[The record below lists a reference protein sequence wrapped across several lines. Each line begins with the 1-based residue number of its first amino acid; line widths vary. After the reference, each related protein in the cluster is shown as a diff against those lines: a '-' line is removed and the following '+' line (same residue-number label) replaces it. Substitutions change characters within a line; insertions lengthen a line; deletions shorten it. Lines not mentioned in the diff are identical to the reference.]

1 VDTAE
6 TMAGAVDG
14 CRLDLPGEPLTATGS
29 PYPNRSSMPPP
40 GSTLTAAWRL
50 GGGRPRWD
58 LPVPAARRWLRYRA
72 RWAQLEGI
80 ACAFYSPQ
88 HTNRICATATA
99 SSACTGRCS
108 TTTPGS
114 STAAPGRVEPDRTGL
129 LVATPG
135 SSATW
140 ASPMPDP
147 RHLADVQVHRAGR
160 QCAEPV
166 RHWRAPRCS
175 ASTASTPPAHF
186 PGWLE
191 ARHRRRAERW
201 PGRLNAVASARR
213 GRVGHVNRI
222 PLGWSRP
229 PARRA
234 PPGLTGLTRSHSFRW
249 LEFDPAV
256 GPCIAT
262 APARFF
268 TLSAPPAGPCRPAV
282 VSGNSRANRPAR
294 PFG

>member
-1 VDTAE
+1 
-6 TMAGAVDG
+6 MAGAVDG

-40 GSTLTAAWRL
+40 GSTLYRGVATRRRQAALGSACARSP
-50 GGGRPRWD
+50 GGGFDTGHVGRSWRTSPARSTRLSTQIGSAQQRPRY
-58 LPVPAARRWLRYRA
+58 LRAQAGVRRRRLAPR
-72 RWAQLEGI
+72 
-80 ACAFYSPQ
+80 P
-88 HTNRICATATA
+88 
-99 SSACTGRCS
+99 
-108 TTTPGS
+108 
-114 STAAPGRVEPDRTGL
+114 AAPGRVEPDRTGL

-186 PGWLE
+186 QGWLE

-201 PGRLNAVASARR
+201 PGRLDAVRSARC

-222 PLGWSRP
+222 PLGWSRL
-229 PARRA
+229 PASS
-234 PPGLTGLTRSHSFRW
+234 PRS
-249 LEFDPAV
+249 P
-256 GPCIAT
+256 
-262 APARFF
+262 
-268 TLSAPPAGPCRPAV
+268 RPDRTDSQSLLPVA
-282 VSGNSRANRPAR
+282 
-294 PFG
+294 